1 MEFKDL
7 LTKRRSVRRFSDK
20 KVPREVI
27 AKILDEALTAP
38 SSRNVRST
46 RFMVIDDRTVIER
59 MAAMRDYGSAF
70 MANAP
75 VAIVVMGDAS
85 ATDLW
90 VDNCAISATLLQ
102 LACVDA
108 GLSSCW
114 VHVAGRPRRKDEPQ
128 GEQAEEYLRSFL
140 PIPAECRVECVIAC
154 GYSDFVPAPL
164 PEHDDSKSII
174 WLGGKE

>member
-7 LTKRRSVRRFSDK
+7 LKKRRSVRRFSDK
-20 KVPREVI
+20 QVKREVI
-27 AKILDEALTAP
+27 SGILAEALTAP
-38 SSRNVRST
+38 SARNARST
-46 RFMVIDDRTVIER
+46 RFMVVDDRATIER

-128 GEQAEEYLRSFL
+128 GETAEEYLRTLL
-140 PIPAECRVECVIAC
+140 PIPDGCRVECIIAC

-164 PEHDDSKSII
+164 PAHDDAKSII
-174 WLGGKE
+174 WLGGKA